1 MARKNKMVLVSIN
14 QQNYYMDGY
23 LKDNLKYVKE
33 RVIHHNN
40 MMVCII
46 DGKVGSGK
54 STIAAQMAYF
64 CSDGKFTLEHETFTS
79 KETTN
84 VMRNIFKGGSI
95 VVDEAF
101 DQMNRRT
108 SRSSANMLTISL
120 LQRMRVKQ
128 VFVFIVLPYIYD
140 LDKNIIL
147 GLADTFI
154 HCYRKPFGQRGQYQ
168 VYDEEGIKNL
178 WLFGRQ
184 SYSYSEKIA
193 KPNFRGKFTKYF
205 PLDYNVY
212 EEKKEKEMGALI
224 QQEITGSGR
233 YITQRNNSII
243 ELKNMGKSIDE
254 ICKIVNLKARS
265 IYDILEK

>member
-1 MARKNKMVLVSIN
+1 
-14 QQNYYMDGY
+14 MDGY
-23 LKDNLKYVKE
+23 ILKNLQFVKE
-33 RVIHHNN
+33 RVKYHNN
-40 MMVCII
+40 MMVCIV

-54 STIAAQMAYF
+54 STLAAQLAYF
-64 CSDGKFTLEHETFTS
+64 CTDGKFTLDQETFTS
-79 KETTN
+79 NQTSQ
-84 VMRNIFKGGSI
+84 VMKNIFKGGAI

-108 SRSSANMLTISL
+108 SRSSNNMLTISL
-120 LQRMRVKQ
+120 LQRMRMKK
-128 VFVFIVLPYIYD
+128 VFIFIILPYIFD

-154 HCYRKPFGQRGQYQ
+154 HCYRKPFGPRGQYA

-205 PLDYNVY
+205 PLDFQAY
-212 EEKKEKEMGALI
+212 EDKKEKSMDALI
-224 QQEITGSGR
+224 KQGVTENSKYVI
-233 YITQRNNSII
+233 QRNNLII
-243 ELKNMGKSIDE
+243 ESKNSGRSVEE
-254 ICKIVNLKARS
+254 ICKVVGLKSRAV
-265 IYDILEK
+265 YDILKFKEQRQIEEL